1 MFASKKLIIFLLK
14 YGVCLMY
21 IGKFKDL
28 TESGLLLTLWILQ
41 VKLFFKTMS
50 VGQILKRA

>member
-1 MFASKKLIIFLLK
+1 
-14 YGVCLMY
+14 MY

-28 TESGLLLTLWILQ
+28 TESSLLLTLWILQ